1 MCHIIVKKPLLQ
13 RLVLAALH
21 LQNLLDSGSLARAM
35 SDNATDDKHAAV
47 SAFDNLQEAARQVSS
62 EDHGASPFLRYRRE
76 IMADT
81 LAGEQLRALTL
92 SLYGE
97 AAMINL
103 RSTLAKLNEPEQRI
117 ALELFVHF
125 NNHGDR
131 DRHFMNLAL
140 EIIEAGEVAA

>member
-1 MCHIIVKKPLLQ
+1 MCHFILKKPLLQ

-21 LQNLLDSGSLARAM
+21 LQNLLDRGTLARAM
-35 SDNATDDKHAAV
+35 SDQATDDKHAAV
-47 SAFDNLQEAARQVSS
+47 SAFDNLHEAARQVGN
-62 EDHGASPFLRYRRE
+62 DAQGAGPFIRYRRE
-76 IMADT
+76 IMAGT
-81 LAGEQLRALTL
+81 LAGEQLRALAL

-117 ALELFVHF
+117 ALEMIVSF
-125 NNHGDR
+125 NDYGDR

-140 EIIEAGEVAA
+140 EIIETSEVAA